1 MNIVWAVVVCSQ
13 VIVPVLAAIDKG
25 YRCQSSNQHL
35 LELLS
40 MLM

>member
-1 MNIVWAVVVCSQ
+1 LKMR
-13 VIVPVLAAIDKG
+13 KG

-40 MLM
+40 MLMVMTFLPVMFAVET